1 MRRPGIRE
9 LNLERFPEALEF
21 STDPDEPWV
30 MLPNSAFDAVYER
43 SVTGRWHGV
52 PVAVRFVIKGGL
64 SRGQIQ
70 IAYAGSKP
78 DEAVAAG
85 LRGNPNDGWEATV
98 DPAEIEDVT
107 VHETMYPLKVR

>member
-1 MRRPGIRE
+1 
-9 LNLERFPEALEF
+9 
-21 STDPDEPWV
+21 

-64 SRGQIQ
+64 SRGRIQ